1 MAYKNPDMEGR
12 VFPND
17 YKKSDNDPRYT
28 GAATINGQEVK
39 VSVWFNDA
47 QGDKK
52 MNLRLIFKN
61 KEEKPDNL
69 GDPGDQPDNLYD
81 PEADIPF

>member
-61 KEEKPDNL
+61 KEEAE
-69 GDPGDQPDNLYD
+69 DQTASDDYD
-81 PEADIPF
+81 PNDDPSIPF